1 MPEKKKTVVETPVVE
16 PDNERLDSIEDVLK
30 ELSRRVRK
38 IEERLGIY

>member
-16 PDNERLDSIEDVLK
+16 PDNERLESIEETVT

-38 IEERLGIY
+38 VEERLGIY

>member
-1 MPEKKKTVVETPVVE
+1 MPEKKTTKIETLVEE